1 MPSRVRESIIE
12 WIPHQVRNDKVV
24 DSRQKQILTALI
36 DEYIET
42 ARPVSSQ
49 VLAKKFNLSSAT
61 LRSEF
66 ANLTHQGYVGR
77 PHISSGRVPTDK
89 AYRWY
94 IKNLQQTHEIAEP
107 EKEYLNKQIQGRQ
120 DDRQL
125 MQSLV
130 RALAQMTNNLSFSL
144 VDDDFFESGLSQLLH
159 QPEFTDYE
167 LVLGVS
173 QIFDMADQM
182 MANLMQ
188 DFSDD
193 EVNIFVGSEGP
204 MRRLPYYSLLS
215 SCYQLPT
222 GQQGVMAMLGPKRM
236 DYQRNIALLNY
247 ASQLLNSVSG
257 LTG

>member
-1 MPSRVRESIIE
+1 MLA
-12 WIPHQVRNDKVV
+12 RNDKLILMTT
-24 DSRQKQILTALI
+24 RQKQILTALI

-42 ARPVSSQ
+42 ARPVASQ
-49 VLAKKFNLSSAT
+49 VLAKKFGLSSAT
-61 LRSEF
+61 LRLELV
-66 ANLTHQGYVGR
+66 NLMEQNLVAR
-77 PHISSGRVPTDK
+77 PHISSGRVPTDR

-94 IKNLQQTHEIAEP
+94 IKNLQKSHEIAGP

-188 DFSDD
+188 DFADD

-215 SCYQLPT
+215 SCYQLPS

-236 DYQRNIALLNY
+236 DYQRNIVLLDYASHLLNRID
-247 ASQLLNSVSG
+247 
-257 LTG
+257 

>member
-1 MPSRVRESIIE
+1 MTT
-12 WIPHQVRNDKVV
+12 
-24 DSRQKQILTALI
+24 RQKQILTALI
-36 DEYIET
+36 DEYIEI

-66 ANLTHQGYVGR
+66 ADLTHQGFVAR
-77 PHISSGRVPTDK
+77 PHISSGRVPTDR

-94 IKNLQQTHEIAEP
+94 IKNLQQTREIAAP

-125 MQSLV
+125 TQSLV
-130 RALAQMTNNLSFSL
+130 RALARMTNNLSFSL

-182 MANLMQ
+182 MANLMR
-188 DFSDD
+188 DFTDID
-193 EVNIFVGSEGP
+193 NDVNIFIGSEGP

-215 SCYQLPT
+215 SRYQLPT

-236 DYQRNIALLNY
+236 DYQRNIALLDY
-247 ASQLLNSVSG
+247 ASHLLNRIG
-257 LTG
+257 

>member
-1 MPSRVRESIIE
+1 MTT
-12 WIPHQVRNDKVV
+12 
-24 DSRQKQILTALI
+24 RQKQILTALI

-42 ARPVSSQ
+42 ARPVASQ
-49 VLAKKFNLSSAT
+49 ILAKKFGLSSAT
-61 LRSEF
+61 LRLEL
-66 ANLTHQGYVGR
+66 ANLMEQGLVAR

-94 IKNLQQTHEIAEP
+94 IKNLHQVSEIAEP
-107 EKEYLNKQIQGRQ
+107 EKEYLNKQIQGGQ

-125 MQSLV
+125 TQSLV

-173 QIFDMADQM
+173 QIFDTADQI
-182 MANLMQ
+182 MANLMR
-188 DFSDD
+188 DFTDID
-193 EVNIFVGSEGP
+193 NDVNIFIGSEGP

-215 SCYQLPT
+215 SRYQLPT
-222 GQQGVMAMLGPKRM
+222 GQQGVVAMLGPKRM

-247 ASQLLNSVSG
+247 ASQLLNSVNE
-257 LTG
+257 LTS